1 MNYGSEQ
8 NDGSSTSRLFLY
20 DTDYFRLK
28 NLTLGYTFP
37 QKWMKKISVSDLRVF
52 FSGENLLTIT
62 KYPGMDPEISDTANY
77 YALLRQYSF
86 GLSLKF

>member
-1 MNYGSEQ
+1 MK
-8 NDGSSTSRLFLY
+8 RLSVQ
-20 DTDYFRLK
+20 DFR
-28 NLTLGYTFP
+28 
-37 QKWMKKISVSDLRVF
+37 IF

-62 KYPGMDPEISDTANY
+62 KYPGMDPEISEKMNY